1 MSFRQR
7 LAKVAPDR
15 ETVVTVGVFDGVHQG
30 HRHLLSRLVEAAGA
44 KYIPTVLTFTNHPIT
59 VLRPDTVVKTIT
71 TPEEKDRLLRDLGV
85 GLVVSVE
92 FTPELAGVSAADFT
106 TLLVESL
113 AMKGLV
119 LGPDTALG
127 HNREGDF
134 EFLTRRGEEL
144 GFWVEAVSPLD
155 MNGQPI
161 KSRNIRQ
168 AVSQGDLATC
178 NKLLGRTFSIR
189 GEVITGDRRGR
200 ELGFPTA
207 NLALPAETLLP
218 GDGIYAT
225 WAVIDEERHPSATSI
240 GMRPT
245 FGPSDRLVEVHVL
258 DFNGD
263 LYDKE
268 IGVEFVD
275 KIRDQQK
282 FPGVDELI
290 AQMDRDVTQA
300 RSTLDQDR
308 RGRDQGAAIA

>member
-7 LAKVAPDR
+7 LASVAPDR

-30 HRHLLSRLVEAAGA
+30 HRYLIGRLIESAGT
-44 KYIPTVLTFTNHPIT
+44 KYIPTVLTFSNHPVT
-59 VLRPDTVVKTIT
+59 VLRPGTVVKTIT
-71 TPEEKDRLLRDLGV
+71 APEEKDRLLREIGV
-85 GLVVSVE
+85 GLVVSLE
-92 FTPELAGVSAADFT
+92 FTPELAGVSATDFT
-106 TLLVESL
+106 TLLVETL

-127 HNREGDF
+127 SNREGDL

-144 GFWVEAVSPLD
+144 GFWVEAVAAFD
-155 MNGQPI
+155 MNGQAI

-178 NKLLGRTFSIR
+178 NQFLGRNFSLR
-189 GEVITGDRRGR
+189 GKVISGDRRGR
-200 ELGFPTA
+200 EMGFPTA
-207 NLALPAETLLP
+207 NLALPGESLVP

-225 WAVIDEERHPSATSI
+225 WAVIDGQRHPSATSVGI
-240 GMRPT
+240 RPT
-245 FGPSDRLVEVHVL
+245 FGLSERLVEVHVL

-275 KIRDQQK
+275 KIRDQQI
-282 FPGVDELI
+282 FSGVDELI
-290 AQMDRDVTQA
+290 AQMDQDVARARLTLSRDQG
-300 RSTLDQDR
+300 D
-308 RGRDQGAAIA
+308 RDQGAAIA

>member
-7 LAKVAPDR
+7 LARVALDR
-15 ETVVTVGVFDGVHQG
+15 ETVVTVGVFDGVHHG
-30 HRHLLSRLVEAAGA
+30 HRHLIGRLVEAAGT
-44 KYIPTVLTFTNHPIT
+44 KYIPTVLTFSNHPIT
-59 VLRPDTVVKTIT
+59 VLRPGTVVKTIT
-71 TPEEKDRLLRDLGV
+71 TPEDKDRLLRDLGV
-85 GLVVSVE
+85 GLVISLE
-92 FTPELAGVSAADFT
+92 FTPELARVSAADFT
-106 TLLVESL
+106 SLLVELL

-127 HNREGDF
+127 HNREGNL

-144 GFWVEAVSPLD
+144 GFWVEAVEPFA
-155 MNGQPI
+155 MNGQAI

-178 NKLLGRTFSIR
+178 NRFLGRTFSIR
-189 GEVITGDRRGR
+189 GKVISGERRGR
-200 ELGFPTA
+200 DLGFPTA
-207 NLALPAETLLP
+207 NLALPGESLFP

-225 WAVIDEERHPSATSI
+225 WAVIDGERHPSATSI
-240 GMRPT
+240 GIRPT

-268 IGVEFVD
+268 IGVEFVG

-282 FPGVDELI
+282 FPGIDELI
-290 AQMDRDVTQA
+290 AQMDRDVAQA
-300 RSTLDQDR
+300 RLTLA
-308 RGRDQGAAIA
+308 GDQGAAVA